1 MAIEGFYSKLKR
13 SLADNRQGIAAATA
27 AAIATA
33 IITTASSGMALV
45 PPMVPTGND
54 PAPISIVKEHLFRGA
69 RLSTSLAQSKF
80 VQGASGQASLEVNI
94 EAPATAAIDRKPTD
108 FVVVLD
114 RSGSMSADNRLPY
127 AKSAIRELIDRLQEG
142 DRMGLITFDSV
153 VEVRIPLASVNDGF
167 KSSSR
172 QVVDSIVVGGST
184 NIGEALSQASALLPP
199 AETGRV
205 RKVMLLSDGE
215 ANVGIVQPEALG
227 NLAHSLTEKSAV
239 VSTIGIGLGFN
250 ERTMS
255 LMADR
260 GMGNY
265 AYLESLEKLGTI
277 LAKDVDSTR
286 AIYAQASRVDLVLP
300 DGASIVDTGGYPYSA
315 VSTVRNGYR
324 IETGQLLGGGRKSF
338 FVTVNLP
345 TDTIGERSFA
355 AAKLLF
361 DIDGTTNQVTADG
374 PLMLASI
381 VPQERA
387 VETAASINREVYRR
401 SWLQNNLGIMK
412 AKVSK
417 LVAEGRQEEADKTI
431 ADYSGQVKEA
441 ERQSNLPI
449 LNEGLAK
456 DIKALKADASEA
468 FSGGAAEQQLKQ
480 NRFGKKY
487 HMQARSEQRAN

>member
-13 SLADNRQGIAAATA
+13 SLAENSQGIAAAA
-27 AAIATA
+27 VAAIATA

-45 PPMVPTGND
+45 PAVVPTGND
-54 PAPISIVKEHLFRGA
+54 PAPVSTLREHLPRSA
-69 RLSTSLAQSKF
+69 RLTTSLTQSKF
-80 VQGASGQASLEVNI
+80 VQGASGLASVEINI
-94 EAPATAAIDRKPTD
+94 ETPATVAVDRKPTD

-127 AKSAIRELIDRLQEG
+127 AKSAILELIDRLQEG
-142 DRMGLITFDSV
+142 DRMGLITFDSAV
-153 VEVRIPLASVNDGF
+153 DVKIPLAAVSDGF

-172 QVVDSIVVGGST
+172 KIVDAIVVGGST
-184 NIGEALSQASALLPP
+184 NIGEALGQASTLLPRP
-199 AETGRV
+199 EAGRV
-205 RKVMLLSDGE
+205 RKVLLLSDGE

-227 NLAHSLTEKSAV
+227 TLAHSLTEKSAV
-239 VSTIGIGLGFN
+239 LSTIGIGLGFN

-277 LAKDVDSTR
+277 LAKDIDSTR
-286 AIYAQASRVDLVLP
+286 AIYAQASRIDLVLP
-300 DGASIVDTGGYPYSA
+300 NGASIVDSGGYPYSA
-315 VSTVRNGYR
+315 ISAVSNGYR
-324 IETGQLLGGGRKSF
+324 IETGQLLGGSRKSF

-345 TDTIGERSFA
+345 TSTIGERSFA
-355 AAKLLF
+355 AANLLF
-361 DIDGTTNQVTADG
+361 DIDGNTNQVSADG

-387 VETAASINREVYRR
+387 VETAASINQEVYRR
-401 SWLQNNLGIMK
+401 SWVQNSLGMMK

-417 LVAEGRQEEADKTI
+417 LVAEGRRDEADKTI
-431 ADYSGQVKEA
+431 ADYHGQVKEA
-441 ERQSNLPI
+441 ERQSNLPL
-449 LNEGLAK
+449 LNEGLAREI
-456 DIKALKADASEA
+456 DAVKADASEA